1 MNFVQFISSRIWYN
15 SSSSFS
21 TLINKIAIGGIA
33 LGVTIILLSFL
44 ILIGFKNEIE
54 KNVYSFSGHYNLS
67 KYSGGLSYKDNPIN
81 LYEGLNPVLNKLT
94 YVKHSHPYILSPVL
108 LKSHSEDIEGVL
120 FKGINQNF
128 NFNSFKDK
136 LIEGSWIEFNKN
148 ENYSN
153 QIVISS
159 KLKRTL
165 DAKVGDNVFLYFA
178 NNPPIYRKLELKGV
192 FETGMEEFD
201 NNFIFGDLLLL
212 QKIYNW
218 NDSLVSGVEIFIDN
232 SDKVD
237 IYYSD
242 LEANSFFDEYLE
254 KTDAKYIQVFE
265 WLKLLDRNILIFF
278 SLILFVAS
286 FNMISIL
293 LILIMERIRMI
304 GVLKALGLKNNQIK
318 NIFLFN
324 GFKLILLGIFFGNII
339 SISLGFLQKKYKMF
353 QLDKSSYYMEYVP
366 ISWDFISFFQLNLT
380 IFLITFMSMF
390 LPVIIINK
398 IKILDSIKFS

>member
-1 MNFVQFISSRIWYN
+1 MHFFI
-15 SSSSFS
+15 
-21 TLINKIAIGGIA
+21 
-33 LGVTIILLSFL
+33 VC
-44 ILIGFKNEIE
+44 
-54 KNVYSFSGHYNLS
+54 
-67 KYSGGLSYKDNPIN
+67 
-81 LYEGLNPVLNKLT
+81 LT
-94 YVKHSHPYILSPVL
+94 PANWTSILSPVL
-108 LKSHSEDIEGVL
+108 LKSNSEDIEGVL

-128 NFNSFKDK
+128 YFNSFKDK

-153 QIVISS
+153 QIIISS

-237 IYYSD
+237 IYYSS
-242 LEANSFFDEYLE
+242 LENKSSFDEYLE
-254 KTDAKYIQVFE
+254 KTDAKYIQIFE
-265 WLKLLDRNILIFF
+265 WLQLLDKNILIFF

-286 FNMISIL
+286 FNMVSIL

-324 GFKLILLGIFFGNII
+324 GFKLILLGMFFGNII
-339 SISLGFLQKKYKMF
+339 SISLGFLQEKYKLF

-366 ISWDFISFFQLNLT
+366 ISWDFTSFFQLNSL
-380 IFLITFMSMF
+380 IFLIIFMAMF
-390 LPVIIINK
+390 LPIIIINK

>member
-1 MNFVQFISSRIWYN
+1 MNFVRFISSRIWYN

-33 LGVTIILLSFL
+33 LGVSIILLSFL
-44 ILIGFKNEIE
+44 ILIGFKNEI
-54 KNVYSFSGHYNLS
+54 KNNVYSFSGHYNLS

-81 LYEGLNPVLNKLT
+81 LYEGLNPVLDKIT
-94 YVKHSHPYILSPVL
+94 YVKHAQPYILSPVL
-108 LKSHSEDIEGVL
+108 LKSNSEDIEGVL

-128 NFNSFKDK
+128 YFNSFKDK

-153 QIVISS
+153 QIIISS

-237 IYYSD
+237 IYYSS
-242 LEANSFFDEYLE
+242 LENKSSFDEYLE
-254 KTDAKYIQVFE
+254 KTDAKYIQIFE
-265 WLKLLDRNILIFF
+265 WLQLLDKNILIFF

-286 FNMISIL
+286 FNMVSIL

-324 GFKLILLGIFFGNII
+324 GFKLILLGMFFGNII
-339 SISLGFLQKKYKMF
+339 SISLGFLQEKYKLF

-366 ISWDFISFFQLNLT
+366 ISWDFTSFFQLNSL
-380 IFLITFMSMF
+380 IFLIIFMAMF
-390 LPVIIINK
+390 LPIIIINK

>member
-1 MNFVQFISSRIWYN
+1 MNFVRFISSRIWYN
-15 SSSSFS
+15 TSSSFS

-44 ILIGFKNEIE
+44 ILIGFKNEI
-54 KNVYSFSGHYNLS
+54 KNNVYSFSGHYNLS

-81 LYEGLNPVLNKLT
+81 LYEGLNPVLDQIT
-94 YVKHSHPYILSPVL
+94 YVKHAQPYILSPVL
-108 LKSHSEDIEGVL
+108 LKSNSEDIEGVL

-128 NFNSFKDK
+128 YFNSFKDK

-148 ENYSN
+148 ENYSK
-153 QIVISS
+153 QIIISA

-237 IYYSD
+237 MYYSS
-242 LEANSFFDEYLE
+242 LENKSSFDEYLE

-265 WLKLLDRNILIFF
+265 WLKLLDKNILIFF

-286 FNMISIL
+286 FNMVSIL

-324 GFKLILLGIFFGNII
+324 GFKLILLGMFFGNII
-339 SISLGFLQKKYKMF
+339 SISLGFLQEKYKLF

-366 ISWDFISFFQLNLT
+366 ISWDFTSFFQLNLL
-380 IFLITFMSMF
+380 IFLIIFMAMF
-390 LPVIIINK
+390 LPIIIINK

>member
-1 MNFVQFISSRIWYN
+1 MNFVRFISSRIWYN
-15 SSSSFS
+15 TSSSFS

-44 ILIGFKNEIE
+44 ILIGFKNEI
-54 KNVYSFSGHYNLS
+54 KNNVYSFSGHYNLS
-67 KYSGGLSYKDNPIN
+67 KYSGLSYKDNPIN
-81 LYEGLNPVLNKLT
+81 LYEGLSPVLDQIT
-94 YVKHSHPYILSPVL
+94 YVKHAQPYILSPVL
-108 LKSHSEDIEGVL
+108 LKSNSEDIEGVL

-128 NFNSFKDK
+128 YFNSFKDK

-148 ENYSN
+148 ENYSK
-153 QIVISS
+153 QIIISA

-237 IYYSD
+237 MYYSS
-242 LEANSFFDEYLE
+242 LENKSSFDEYLE

-265 WLKLLDRNILIFF
+265 WLKLLDKNILIFF
-278 SLILFVAS
+278 FLILFVAS
-286 FNMISIL
+286 FNMVSIL

-324 GFKLILLGIFFGNII
+324 GFKLILLGMFFGNII
-339 SISLGFLQKKYKMF
+339 SISLGFLQEKYKLF

-366 ISWDFISFFQLNLT
+366 ISWDFTSFFQLNLL
-380 IFLITFMSMF
+380 IFLIIFMAMF
-390 LPVIIINK
+390 LPIIIINK
-398 IKILDSIKFS
+398 IKTLDSIKFS